1 MPLPIAVQLYSVR
14 DQLAHDFAGVVLKIA
29 AMGYDGVETASFAGT
44 TPAAA
49 AGLFRDLGLTVCSA
63 HLPLPTRQNEAEVF
77 ETLALLS
84 CSRAV
89 CAWMPAERFRTVSDI
104 RKVCDELNAAAQRAA
119 GHGVTLYY
127 HNHWWELHPVDGKP
141 ALWHMI
147 DALDPSIQLEID
159 TYWARTGGVDP
170 AELLRQLGPRA
181 SLLHLK
187 DGPCTEKDPMVA
199 VGDGAMDFP
208 AILQAAGDNPRWAIV
223 ELDRCA
229 TDMLEAV
236 AASYAYLSKL
246 VTAEAL

>member
-14 DQLAHDFAGVVLKIA
+14 DQLSHDFDGVVRRIA
-29 AMGYDGVETASFAGT
+29 AMGYAGVETAGFAGT
-44 TPAAA
+44 TPAVA
-49 AGLFRDLGLTVCSA
+49 AGIFRDLGLTVCSA
-63 HLPLPTRQNEAEVF
+63 HVPLPTRQNEAEVF
-77 ETLALLS
+77 ETLARLS

-104 RKVCDELNAAAQRAA
+104 RKVCDELNAAAQLAA
-119 GHGVTLYY
+119 GHDVTLYY
-127 HNHWWELHPVDGKP
+127 HNHWWELHLVDGKP
-141 ALWHMI
+141 ALWHMV
-147 DALDPSIQLEID
+147 DALDPSIQFEID

-170 AELLRQLGPRA
+170 AELLRQLGQRA
-181 SLLHLK
+181 SLLHIK

-208 AILQAAGDNPRWAIV
+208 AILRAAGGHPLWAIV

-236 AASYAYLSKL
+236 EASHVYLSGILK
-246 VTAEAL
+246 AEAL